1 MGRVMTM
8 QTVMALVA
16 VMVLSGGIASA
27 GPAPDSKRVA
37 QAKDY
42 IADEQWTRA
51 IAELKAAADDPREK
65 NRDEALFWL
74 LHSEHQSGD
83 DASALQTISRL
94 EREFPASRWVSL
106 AHSVRVEIAH
116 GMQRDDVLWVIAR
129 PPTPPAAP
137 TPPGATPRPA
147 VAAIPPPKPGSVPT
161 PAPPTAPTPIA
172 TVPPPPAPRGMPR
185 PGAAPAVPV
194 APAPPVTVF
203 PAAAAE
209 AWWAGTLPEPADQV
223 VRIEALA
230 SLIDAHSDRVIPLLK
245 DIALDKNSPDE
256 ARRAIVVLAHS
267 PRPEAHSIVLEVA
280 RAGAEPVQLA
290 AIRELGRLQDA
301 NVSNALLQVYAASPT
316 PRIRRQV
323 VTSLGERADN
333 MTLYRIAKTEQ
344 DVGVR
349 NAAIMTLGRIAPAR
363 DQLRTLYGLAPTESR
378 ATIINALFT
387 AKDDDELI
395 RIASSEKNPMFRQRA
410 RQQLR
415 LLATPKAV
423 KFLTDNP

>member
-1 MGRVMTM
+1 MP
-8 QTVMALVA
+8 L
-16 VMVLSGGIASA
+16 
-27 GPAPDSKRVA
+27 PP
-37 QAKDY
+37 
-42 IADEQWTRA
+42 
-51 IAELKAAADDPREK
+51 
-65 NRDEALFWL
+65 
-74 LHSEHQSGD
+74 
-83 DASALQTISRL
+83 
-94 EREFPASRWVSL
+94 
-106 AHSVRVEIAH
+106 SV
-116 GMQRDDVLWVIAR
+116 
-129 PPTPPAAP
+129 
-137 TPPGATPRPA
+137 
-147 VAAIPPPKPGSVPT
+147 
-161 PAPPTAPTPIA
+161 PTPIA
-172 TVPPPPAPRGMPR
+172 TVPPAPRGASR
-185 PGAAPAVPV
+185 PGATPAPPA
-194 APAPPVTVF
+194 APAPPVAMF
-203 PAAAAE
+203 PAGAAD
-209 AWWAGTLPEPADQV
+209 AWWVGTMPEPADQV

-256 ARRAIVVLAHS
+256 ARRAIVILAHS
-267 PRPEAHSIVLEVA
+267 SRPEAHSIVLEVA
-280 RAGAEPVQLA
+280 RAGSEPVQLA
-290 AIRELGRLQDA
+290 AIREMGRLQDA

-344 DVGVR
+344 DAGVR

-363 DQLRTLYGLAPTESR
+363 DQLRTLYGLSPMESR
-378 ATIINALFT
+378 ETIINALFT

>member
-1 MGRVMTM
+1 MKM

-16 VMVLSGGIASA
+16 VMALSGGIASA
-27 GPAPDSKRVA
+27 GPAPDSKRLA

-83 DASALQTISRL
+83 DASALQTIGRL

-106 AHSVRVEIAH
+106 AHSIRVEIAH
-116 GMQRDDVLWVIAR
+116 RMQRDDVLWVIAQ

-137 TPPGATPRPA
+137 VAPGATPRPA
-147 VAAIPPPKPGSVPT
+147 VASIPPPRPGSVPT
-161 PAPPTAPTPIA
+161 PVPPAVATPIA
-172 TVPPPPAPRGMPR
+172 AAPPPPAPRGTPR
-185 PGAAPAVPV
+185 RGAAPALPT
-194 APAPPVTVF
+194 APAPPVAVF
-203 PAAAAE
+203 PAGAAE

-256 ARRAIVVLAHS
+256 ARRAIVILAHS
-267 PRPEAHSIVLEVA
+267 SRPEAHSIVLEVA

-290 AIRELGRLQDA
+290 AIREMGRLQDA

-344 DVGVR
+344 DAGVR
-349 NAAIMTLGRIAPAR
+349 NTAIMTLGRIAPAR
-363 DQLRTLYGLAPTESR
+363 DQLRALYGLAPTESR
-378 ATIINALFT
+378 EAIINALFT

-395 RIASSEKNPMFRQRA
+395 RIASSEKNPVFRQRA

-415 LLATPKAV
+415 LLATPKAF